1 MGIKGLN
8 HFLRNACA
16 EHIRQ
21 VQLWELRGKTIAI
34 DTSIYLYKFSGDG
47 SELIDGFYHMISV
60 FKYNKIVPLFV
71 FDGKPPAEKNKLIEQ
86 RRLKKIHAQTT
97 YNNIIERNTSCK
109 PWQLLQL
116 RKQFIRVS
124 RHDVLNVKKL
134 LRLMGVSYYEC
145 EGESDVVCVK
155 LVETNMAYACMSE
168 DMDMF
173 VYGCTKVLRYL
184 SLLHSTVVVYDF
196 KSILQTLN
204 ITFHDFKAMCIVS
217 GTDYNQQT
225 ENNISLKEAYVLYLK
240 YKTARCSYGYQD
252 WLSKEGYLT
261 NVHNFKDISI
271 MFDTNVIECI
281 PKKIQ
286 NNYNV
291 QETRAFLENHGFV
304 FV

>member
-8 HFLRNACA
+8 RFLRNACA
-16 EHIRQ
+16 ENIRQ
-21 VQLWELRGKTIAI
+21 VSLWELNGKTIAI
-34 DTSIYLYKFSGDG
+34 DTSIYLYKFNGDG

-86 RRLKKIHAQTT
+86 RRIKKINAQTT
-97 YNNIIERNTSCK
+97 YNEIIESNTSCK
-109 PWQLLQL
+109 PGQLLQL

-124 RHDVLNVKKL
+124 RHDVFNVKKL

-145 EGESDVVCVK
+145 DGESDAVCVK

-184 SLLHSTVVVYDF
+184 SLLNSTVVVYDF
-196 KSILQTLN
+196 KRILQTLN
-204 ITFHDFKAMCIVS
+204 ITFPDFKTMCIVS
-217 GTDYNQQT
+217 GTDYNLQT
-225 ENNISLKEAYVLYLK
+225 ENNISLNEAYVLYRK
-240 YKTARCSYGYQD
+240 YKSAKCSNSYHD
-252 WLSKEGYLT
+252 WLSKEGYVK
-261 NVHNFKDISI
+261 NVSNFKDISI
-271 MFDTNVIECI
+271 MFDTNIIECI
-281 PKKIQ
+281 PKIVE

-291 QETRAFLENHGFV
+291 KEARAFLEHHGFV

>member
-8 HFLRNACA
+8 KFLRNACA

-21 VQLWELRGKTIAI
+21 VPLWELNGKTIAI
-34 DTSIYLYKFSGDG
+34 DTSIYLYKFNGDG

-86 RRLKKIHAQTT
+86 RRLEKIEAETK
-97 YNNIIERNTSCK
+97 YNGLIEKNVSCK
-109 PWQLLQL
+109 PRELTKL
-116 RKQFIRVS
+116 RKQFIRLS

-134 LRLMGVSYYEC
+134 ISLMGVSYYEC
-145 EGESDVVCVK
+145 EGESDAVCVK
-155 LVETNMAYACMSE
+155 LVETNRAYACMSE

-184 SLLHSTVVVYDF
+184 SLLNSTVVVYDF
-196 KSILQTLN
+196 KSILHTLN

-217 GTDYNQQT
+217 GTDYNTQA

-240 YKTARCSYGYQD
+240 YKSETSIDSYHE
-252 WLSKEGYLT
+252 WLLTEGYVT
-261 NVHNFKDISI
+261 NVPNFKDISI
-271 MFDTNVIECI
+271 MFDTNIIQCI
-281 PKKIQ
+281 PKIIQ
-286 NNYNV
+286 SNYNV
-291 QETRAFLENHGFV
+291 KEARTFLEKHGFV